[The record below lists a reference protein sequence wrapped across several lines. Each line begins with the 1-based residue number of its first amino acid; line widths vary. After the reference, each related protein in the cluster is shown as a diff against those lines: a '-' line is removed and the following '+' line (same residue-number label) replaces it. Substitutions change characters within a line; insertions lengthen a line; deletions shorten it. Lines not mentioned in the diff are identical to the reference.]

1 MWAKVLT
8 ARQDRNKASRAMTI
22 NFEEPAKIR
31 RSWSLIG
38 ACTFAA
44 MALSACQDP
53 EVILPGKREDIRS
66 VLQATEQ
73 TGAAKAFVENESRA
87 ISLPKSSSNA
97 AWTHGIGSQEYR
109 VANAALGSNLQ
120 LAWSANIGAG
130 DSRKQRITADPVV
143 AGDLIY
149 TLDAGTTVTATNTSG
164 ATVWSRNVRPS
175 GADASDATGGGLA
188 VHNGVLY
195 ASVGFGELVAM
206 DSKSGDVRWTQQL
219 EATGSGQPTVNGN
232 LVYLMA
238 GDDTGWA
245 VETDNGRIAWQVG
258 GSSSVSN
265 VLGAP
270 APVISDDLAIFA
282 FGSGEM
288 QAVFRRCGLR
298 RWNASVL
305 GERPGRALS
314 KIDDV
319 TGSPVINN
327 GVLYAGNQSG
337 RTVAVKAASGARIW
351 TANEGAIGPVWPAGD
366 SVFAITD
373 KNELV
378 RLDASDGS
386 KVWGYALPNFVKD
399 RPRNI
404 SAVFA
409 HHGPI
414 LAGGRIIVASND
426 GQLRSFNPTDGSLVS
441 SVEIPSG
448 ATTAP
453 VVAGGTLYVVGRKGQ
468 LHAFR

>member
-1 MWAKVLT
+1 
-8 ARQDRNKASRAMTI
+8 MTI
-22 NFEEPAKIR
+22 SFENAANPP
-31 RSWSLIG
+31 RSWTLIG
-38 ACTFAA
+38 ACTVAA
-44 MALSACQDP
+44 MLLGACQEA

-66 VLQATEQ
+66 VLQS
-73 TGAAKAFVENESRA
+73 TGADENASDFAGNETRA
-87 ISLPKSSSNA
+87 ISLPNA
-97 AWTHGIGSQEYR
+97 STNSVWAQGIGTQENR
-109 VANAALGSNLQ
+109 VAHAALGGSLQ
-120 LAWSANIGAG
+120 LAWSTNIGAG

-143 AGDLIY
+143 AGGLIY
-149 TLDAGTTVTATNTSG
+149 TLDAGSNVAATNTSG
-164 ATVWSRNVRPS
+164 TAVWNRDVRPTRDEA
-175 GADASDATGGGLA
+175 GDATGGGLA
-188 VHNGVLY
+188 VHNGTVY
-195 ASVGFGELVAM
+195 ASVGYGVLIAM
-206 DSKSGDVRWTQQL
+206 DAATGQVRWNQQL
-219 EATGSGQPTVNGN
+219 NATGSGQPTVHGN
-232 LVYLMA
+232 LVYVMS

-245 VETDNGRIAWQVG
+245 VEADTGRVAWQIG
-258 GSSSVSN
+258 GSTSVSN

-288 QAVFRRCGLR
+288 QAVFRRGGLR
-298 RWNASVL
+298 RWDASVL

-319 TGSPVINN
+319 TGSPVVSN
-327 GVLYAGNQSG
+327 GVLYAGNQAG
-337 RTVAVKAASGARIW
+337 RTVAVSAGSGARLW
-351 TANEGAIGPVWPAGD
+351 TANEGAIGPVWPVGG

-378 RLDASDGS
+378 RLNGQDGS

-399 RPRNI
+399 RPKKI
-404 SAVFA
+404 SEVFA

-426 GQLRSFNPTDGSLVS
+426 GKLRSFDPADGHLIS
-441 SVEIPSG
+441 SVEVPGG

-453 VVAGGTLYVVGRKGQ
+453 AVADGTLYVVGRNGQ